1 MEPGRAR
8 SLLGL
13 AAGADRATIRA
24 AYRRRVARVHPD
36 VSRSPDATDR
46 TLELRIA
53 LEVLLGATP
62 TEGEGAGPP
71 VEPPAPEERSP
82 APPPVLV
89 ERRSEDTIGVALPP
103 DEVLLLLIEVAHDLG
118 EVAYLDP
125 ANGLIEVV
133 VEFLEAPTSSVL
145 LHLQGRATGVTEIV
159 CTVEPLSGG
168 ARPPTEA
175 VTELLR
181 RTIVSA
187 LAEPG
192 SSAAEPVPPG

>member
-1 MEPGRAR
+1 MDPGRAR

-13 AAGADRATIRA
+13 VAGADRATIRA

-36 VSRSPDATDR
+36 VSPSPDATDR

-53 LEVLLGATP
+53 LEVLLGAAP
-62 TEGEGAGPP
+62 VEVDDAGPP
-71 VEPPAPEERSP
+71 AEPPAPSIQAP
-82 APPPVLV
+82 TPPPVLV
-89 ERRSEDTIGVALPP
+89 ERRSVDTIGVALPP
-103 DEVLLLLIEVAHDLG
+103 DEVLLLLIEVAHELG

-125 ANGLIEVV
+125 ANGLLEVV

-145 LHLQGRATGVTEIV
+145 LHLQGRATGVTEVV

-168 ARPPTEA
+168 IRPPTEA

-187 LAEPG
+187 IAG
-192 SSAAEPVPPG
+192 HGG

>member
-1 MEPGRAR
+1 MDPARAR

-13 AAGADRATIRA
+13 TAGADRATIRA
-24 AYRRRVARVHPD
+24 ANPRRVARVHPD
-36 VSRSPDATDR
+36 VSPSPDATDR

-53 LEVLLGATP
+53 LEVLLGAAP
-62 TEGEGAGPP
+62 VEVDDPGPP
-71 VEPPAPEERSP
+71 EEPPVQFP
-82 APPPVLV
+82 AHPPVRV
-89 ERRSEDTIGVALPP
+89 DRRSVDTIGVALPP
-103 DEVLLLLIEVAHDLG
+103 DEVLLLLIEVAHELG

-125 ANGLIEVV
+125 ANGLLEVV

-145 LHLQGRATGVTEIV
+145 LHLQGRATGITEVV

-168 ARPPTEA
+168 MRPPTEA

-187 LAEPG
+187 IAG
-192 SSAAEPVPPG
+192 NGG

>member
-1 MEPGRAR
+1 MDPERAR

-13 AAGADRATIRA
+13 VPEADRATIRA

-36 VSRSPDATDR
+36 VSPSPDAADR
-46 TLELRIA
+46 TLELRVA
-53 LEVLLGATP
+53 LEVLLGADPDEAP
-62 TEGEGAGPP
+62 TDPA
-71 VEPPAPEERSP
+71 VHPPA
-82 APPPVLV
+82 APSVLV
-89 ERRSEDTIGVALPP
+89 DRRSADTIGVALPP
-103 DEVLLLLIEVAHDLG
+103 DEVLLLLIDVAHDLG

-125 ANGLIEVV
+125 ANGLVEVV

-145 LHLQGRATGVTEIV
+145 LHLQGRATGVTEVV

-168 ARPPTEA
+168 LRPPTEA

-187 LAEPG
+187 LAEPEP
-192 SSAAEPVPPG
+192 SAAEPEPSASEPVPPG